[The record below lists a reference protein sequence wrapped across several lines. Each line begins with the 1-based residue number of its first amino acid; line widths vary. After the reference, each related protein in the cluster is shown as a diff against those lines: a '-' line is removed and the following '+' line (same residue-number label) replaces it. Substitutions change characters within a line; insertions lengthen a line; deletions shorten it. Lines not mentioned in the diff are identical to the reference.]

1 MIRFL
6 LRVVRCVLTRPL
18 RSIHRHTLVK
28 EVTDWERYTGS
39 IDIVSSCSVSR
50 LDFVHRI
57 KQISLRFSSIVE
69 HLEVSL
75 ITN

>member
-6 LRVVRCVLTRPL
+6 LGFVRCVLARPL

-28 EVTDWERYTGS
+28 EVTNSGRYTGS
-39 IDIVSSCSVSR
+39 IDIAFSYSVSR

-57 KQISLRFSSIVE
+57 KQMSLRFSSIVE
-69 HLEVSL
+69 HLDVSL